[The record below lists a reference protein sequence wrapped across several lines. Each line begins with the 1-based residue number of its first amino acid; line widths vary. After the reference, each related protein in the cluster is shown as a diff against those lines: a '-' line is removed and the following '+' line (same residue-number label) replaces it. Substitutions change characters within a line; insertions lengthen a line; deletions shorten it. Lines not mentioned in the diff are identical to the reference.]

1 MAEKSRRSREII
13 YLVGILAALVL
24 GYSLYRQ
31 LYVGADGAPFAQ
43 ETILVFL
50 GAVATIFLTAILL
63 NRQTELELSKEARVL
78 LFDQKNS
85 VYMSAIEKVAEIAEQ
100 RDPDPEL
107 IDELRVIGHKLA
119 VIASPEVIQSFQSV
133 LDRLLRGLRDGNL
146 TNADAEEVMH
156 AVAELT
162 IGMRCDMLDEIG
174 SSDKGDAQELIRRN
188 SRQMERLDDL
198 DEA

>member
-1 MAEKSRRSREII
+1 MEVKRPRICEV
-13 YLVGILAALVL
+13 VGLAGIFAALVF
-24 GYSLYRQ
+24 GYALYHE
-31 LYVGADGAPFAQ
+31 LYVIASRFPFAQ

-50 GAVATIFLTAILL
+50 GAVATIFLTALL
-63 NRQTELELSKEARVL
+63 LERQTELELSKDARVH

-85 VYMSAIEKVAEIAEQ
+85 VYMAAIEKVAESAAK
-100 RDPDPEL
+100 RDPDPAL

-119 VIASPEVIQSFQSV
+119 VIASPEVIKSFSSV
-133 LDRLLRGLRDGNL
+133 LGRLLRGLNDGNL

-162 IGMRCDMLDEIG
+162 LGMRCDMLDEIG
-174 SSDKGDAQELIRRN
+174 SAKNDTAQELIRRN

>member
-1 MAEKSRRSREII
+1 MEGKRPRIREIVW
-13 YLVGILAALVL
+13 LAGILAALVL
-24 GYSLYRQ
+24 GYALYHQ
-31 LYVGADGAPFAQ
+31 LYVGASSFPFVQ

-50 GAVATIFLTAILL
+50 GAVATIFLTAMLL
-63 NRQTELELSKEARVL
+63 NRQTELELSKEARVH

-100 RDPDPEL
+100 RDPDPAL

-119 VIASPEVIQSFQSV
+119 VIASPEVIKSFQSV
-133 LDRLLRGLRDGNL
+133 LDKLMRGLRDGNL

-174 SSDKGDAQELIRRN
+174 SAEKGAAQELIRRN

>member
-1 MAEKSRRSREII
+1 MEVKRPRIREIVW
-13 YLVGILAALVL
+13 LAGILAALVF
-24 GYSLYRQ
+24 GYALYHE
-31 LYVGADGAPFAQ
+31 LYVGASRFPFAQ

-50 GAVATIFLTAILL
+50 GAVATIFLTAMLL
-63 NRQTELELSKEARVL
+63 NRQTELELSKEARVH

-85 VYMSAIEKVAEIAEQ
+85 VYMAAIEKVAEIAAK
-100 RDPDPEL
+100 RDPDPDL

-119 VIASPEVIQSFQSV
+119 VIASPEVIKSFQSV
-133 LDRLLRGLRDGNL
+133 LDRLLRGLNDGNL

-162 IGMRCDMLDEIG
+162 LGMRSDMLDEIG
-174 SSDKGDAQELIRRN
+174 SAKNDTAQELIRRN